1 MSVGSIG
8 SVRQIGQL
16 DIWGKGVWI
25 NILVALDGSA
35 LKVSPVILV
44 GPVGV
49 VELLWKFDHVT
60 TSRGDFHTNKGGD
73 ACRTS

>member
-44 GPVGV
+44 GPAGV
-49 VELLWKFDHVT
+49 VELL
-60 TSRGDFHTNKGGD
+60 
-73 ACRTS
+73 